1 MRISFCIGGRT
12 SESTASRTQYRSWFR
27 GFAERLR
34 ATITVIHSKK
44 LRRGFDFV
52 PTFAPISSFLT
63 NTATTRGKTAVKLKA
78 DEYDMSF
85 CKGPYA
91 YINL

>member
-1 MRISFCIGGRT
+1 MLYNIRLSKREISIK
-12 SESTASRTQYRSWFR
+12 
-27 GFAERLR
+27 
-34 ATITVIHSKK
+34 TIFFSIFENNYYLIKNENVKVF
-44 LRRGFDFV
+44 LLEN
-52 PTFAPISSFLT
+52 AFLT
-63 NTATTRGKTAVKLKA
+63 NTATTRGKTAVKFKA

>member
-1 MRISFCIGGRT
+1 M
-12 SESTASRTQYRSWFR
+12 
-27 GFAERLR
+27 
-34 ATITVIHSKK
+34 HSKNIDIFK
-44 LRRGFDFV
+44 LVYIHKNVLYNKRLSQRE
-52 PTFAPISSFLT
+52 ISIKTIFFSILENNYYLIKNENVKVFLLENAFLT